1 MFLKEGLFKWTHLN
15 CNVIFYYFFFSFLLP
30 SFFFF
35 FFFYFF
41 QRGRNDA
48 FSLRLPLGFQ
58 VLVGCSDLKT
68 LRSGS
73 SVSLGLCL
81 DFSNCFKALSHTH
94 THGKIKNG
102 GVAPLW
108 PLLEYIFNKIRFQTG
123 GKFLVVVLQTATC
136 AASHVIYPSIKTKCG
151 TCSTLLEILRHL
163 YIYSLYHIVKDSFD
177 TWEWIPL
184 KEESGNHV
192 NCVIIAWDVCINC
205 GESVLEVFAA
215 ASEGLCERRC
225 GLFKCDNVLQVETV
239 IFNHEEVWKEK
250 NIKDI

>member
-48 FSLRLPLGFQ
+48 FSLRLLLGFQ

-94 THGKIKNG
+94 GKIKNG
-102 GVAPLW
+102 GVAHYDHCWSIFLIKSDFR
-108 PLLEYIFNKIRFQTG
+108 LEKIPRCRAADCDLCG
-123 GKFLVVVLQTATC
+123 VTC
-136 AASHVIYPSIKTKCG
+136 NLPFHQTKCG

-163 YIYSLYHIVKDSFD
+163 YIYIHYTI
-177 TWEWIPL
+177 
-184 KEESGNHV
+184 
-192 NCVIIAWDVCINC
+192 
-205 GESVLEVFAA
+205 
-215 ASEGLCERRC
+215 
-225 GLFKCDNVLQVETV
+225 
-239 IFNHEEVWKEK
+239 
-250 NIKDI
+250 

>member
-1 MFLKEGLFKWTHLN
+1 MWFF
-15 CNVIFYYFFFSFLLP
+15 IIFFFP
-30 SFFFF
+30 SFSPPSSSFSSSTFFNEGEMMHF
-35 FFFYFF
+35 LWGC
-41 QRGRNDA
+41 RWVSKCWWGVVTWRRCARDPLSVWVCVWISPTA
-48 FSLRLPLGFQ
+48 LKLSL
-58 VLVGCSDLKT
+58 
-68 LRSGS
+68 
-73 SVSLGLCL
+73 
-81 DFSNCFKALSHTH
+81 TH
-94 THGKIKNG
+94 TRKNKKRWCS
-102 GVAPLW
+102 PLW